1 MKPETAFAVR
11 TLIHADNSATQEEVN
26 AINAALDGR
35 PEDATPPAEDTRT
48 ITKMEAARMIG
59 VSIATIH
66 RMVKAGRIKCVT
78 ISRLSRVRLADVLAL
93 VHGGKAA

>member
-1 MKPETAFAVR
+1 
-11 TLIHADNSATQEEVN
+11 
-26 AINAALDGR
+26 
-35 PEDATPPAEDTRT
+35 
-48 ITKMEAARMIG
+48 MIG